1 MLTFTFF
8 SAMINFR
15 IGVTDMVVLVHHT
28 DLGGNRM
35 RPMGSMKFPVIFTV
49 LLIVAGYVCFIVPNF
64 AAPVLALLLIYFVWK
79 TYSFGNEALY
89 LEEQLREIRELLE
102 QKGEAAKPESSTPA
116 SVEENRKT
124 EKDSS
129 EV

>member
-1 MLTFTFF
+1 
-8 SAMINFR
+8 
-15 IGVTDMVVLVHHT
+15 
-28 DLGGNRM
+28 M

-102 QKGEAAKPESSTPA
+102 QKEAAKQEGSTPA
-116 SVEENRKT
+116 NEEEKDNT

>member
-1 MLTFTFF
+1 
-8 SAMINFR
+8 
-15 IGVTDMVVLVHHT
+15 
-28 DLGGNRM
+28 M
-35 RPMGSMKFPVIFTV
+35 RPMGPMKMPIFLTIV
-49 LLIVAGYVCFIVPNF
+49 LLAAGYVCFIVPNF

-89 LEEQLREIRELLE
+89 LEEQLREIRALLE
-102 QKGEAAKPESSTPA
+102 KKEAAKHESPA
-116 SVEENRKT
+116 LASAEENRNI